1 MTSGSNDSI
10 HSTRKGTVPLTII
23 ALRTT
28 VGAGNIPKPI
38 GSGYKTRDD
47 AKYVWLHNQ
56 FFLRWKEECLNKK
69 TTEQIPSDRYSVMI
83 RLPMDATDSFLFSK
97 ISTGRQSY

>member
-47 AKYVWLHNQ
+47 AKYV
-56 FFLRWKEECLNKK
+56 CLPRRYNRNIMDIKRACGEPERRFPAI
-69 TTEQIPSDRYSVMI
+69 TTS
-83 RLPMDATDSFLFSK
+83 
-97 ISTGRQSY
+97 